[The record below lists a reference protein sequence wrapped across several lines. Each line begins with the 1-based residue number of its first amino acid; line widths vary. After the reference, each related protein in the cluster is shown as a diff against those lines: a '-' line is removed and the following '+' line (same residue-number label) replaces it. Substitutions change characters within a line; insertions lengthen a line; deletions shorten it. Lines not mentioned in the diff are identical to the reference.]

1 MKIKK
6 VLAMIAIGVIQV
18 FSPCLAVTA
27 IDIPREKITLRCS
40 DVYFKSVREN
50 FLLEDENYSSCVL
63 RLPLALKQTWRNAQ
77 RFYILPRVGVELISQ
92 NDKEQPPKTRSQ
104 PLGEAGNPGSDSFHR
119 LIPAKGYTSI
129 DLVTKFSGA
138 LGKQVPADF
147 MAKALG
153 ITGKLSV
160 CADPVYPGEDPCLT
174 YNVVARFE
182 IYHH

>member
-1 MKIKK
+1 MKIKQ
-6 VLAMIAIGVIQV
+6 VLAVTFMGVVQV
-18 FSPCLAVTA
+18 FGPCLAVTA

-40 DVYFKSVREN
+40 DEYFKSVREN
-50 FLLEDENYSSCVL
+50 FLLEDEKYSSCVL

-119 LIPAKGYTSI
+119 LIPAKGYKAI

-153 ITGKLSV
+153 ITGKLSI
-160 CADPVYPGEDPCLT
+160 CADPVAKGEDPCLT
-174 YNVVARFE
+174 YNVMARFE